1 MDNRYSRDQYG
12 NGSNARKQQAGR
24 GGARDSRNGEFEFEP
39 NILYRGQDAG
49 DYSRNRYG
57 QRGNANSKRSS
68 QGAESKRPSVKG
80 ASRHVPEY
88 RADSPA
94 EKASRP
100 RKPES
105 ESRARALE
113 GAGKVLRNPAPE
125 ARSAEQAQDPTR
137 KAAPEPASEKK
148 KGRYIPA
155 LDGLRAFAVLA
166 VIAYHMGFAWA
177 PSGLLGVTVFF
188 VLSGYLITSLLLI
201 EWDNNGRIN
210 LPQFWLRRVRR
221 LFPAIVF
228 VIMCSAALFTIFD
241 HSLLTKLR
249 EDLAAALLWFTNW
262 WYILRDVSYFE
273 ALGAPSPLTHFWSLA
288 IEEQFYLVWP
298 LIMVGCHKLGLSRK
312 AMGGGTLVLAL
323 LSALEMALLFS
334 PDADP
339 SRVYYGTDTRAF
351 SLLIGGFMAFAWPS
365 VRPGGQDGRT
375 LSKNA
380 RTALDGAGVA
390 AFAGLVI
397 MIATLDDNSPFLYH
411 GGLLLASMLTAVVI
425 AALAH
430 PESIFARVMAAKPL
444 VWIGVRSYGI
454 YLWHYPLLLLMIPVS
469 KVTDTPWYLYP
480 VILAVIFACAAFS
493 YRFVENPIRRG
504 ALGRFAKQ
512 IREHRT
518 TIPAWL
524 RTHILPTAVTG
535 ALACVC
541 IGGLIAVPDT
551 SAIEGADLLTEE
563 GPQVAGLDSLET
575 GDAAS
580 TSETP
585 KLDVLLIGDS
595 VSVRSI
601 PYFQETFPYGAID
614 AEINRWFGT
623 GIEVFQGYLDQDVVG
638 DVVVFALGTNG
649 PVSDEEFDELMKL
662 AGPDREVFFVNTR
675 SPQSWVLESNEA
687 LQRGAERYANAHII
701 DWYNT
706 SYGRGELFDGDGTH
720 LSEEGAQF
728 YISMIDDAIAPYLPE
743 HAEGDQRVDLAGT
756 GLGGEQSQQDGSGQT
771 DPDRAEAAQTMGEL
785 GA

>member
-1 MDNRYSRDQYG
+1 MDNRYSRDRYG
-12 NGSNARKQQAGR
+12 SGANAQERQMGPD
-24 GGARDSRNGEFEFEP
+24 GALASRNGEFEFESNP
-39 NILYRGQDAG
+39 LYRGRDAA

-57 QRGNANSKRSS
+57 RNGNADGERALR
-68 QGAESKRPSVKG
+68 GAGSARPSVKG

-88 RADSPA
+88 RADSPVEGA
-94 EKASRP
+94 SRSRKPAKASRMHAP
-100 RKPES
+100 DGAKRAQNSPAPKARPAKHPES
-105 ESRARALE
+105 
-113 GAGKVLRNPAPE
+113 PAQKKEP
-125 ARSAEQAQDPTR
+125 
-137 KAAPEPASEKK
+137 KAASEK

-201 EWDNNGRIN
+201 EWDNNGRID

-249 EDLAAALLWFTNW
+249 EDLVAALLWFTNW

-298 LIMVGCHKLGLSRK
+298 LILVGCHKLGLSRK
-312 AMGGGTLVLAL
+312 AMGSGALALAL

-334 PDADP
+334 PDTDP

-351 SLLIGGFMAFAWPS
+351 SLLIGAFMAFAWPS
-365 VRPGGQDGRT
+365 VRPGAQSGRA
-375 LSKNA
+375 LPQRA
-380 RTALDGAGVA
+380 RIALDGAGIA
-390 AFAGLVI
+390 AFAGLII
-397 MIATLDDNSPFLYH
+397 MIVAVGDNSPFLYH
-411 GGLLLASMLTAVVI
+411 GGLLLASVLTAVVI

-430 PESIFARVMAAKPL
+430 PESAFARIMAAKPL

-469 KVTDTPWYLYP
+469 KVTDTPWYVYP
-480 VILAVIFACAAFS
+480 IVLAVIFACAAFS
-493 YRFVENPIRRG
+493 YRFVENPIRHG
-504 ALGRFAKQ
+504 AIGRFARQ
-512 IREHRT
+512 LRENRAT
-518 TIPAWL
+518 VPGWL
-524 RTHILPTAVTG
+524 RMHILPTAAAGV
-535 ALACVC
+535 LACVC

-563 GPQVAGLDSLET
+563 GPQVAGLDSLEN
-575 GDAAS
+575 GDAADA
-580 TSETP
+580 SETP

-595 VSVRSI
+595 VSVRAI

-614 AEINRWFGT
+614 AQINRWFGT

-649 PVSDEEFDELMKL
+649 PVSDEEFDELMEL
-662 AGPDREVFFVNTR
+662 AGPDRQVFFVNTR
-675 SPQSWVLESNEA
+675 SPQSWVLESNDA
-687 LQRGAERYANAHII
+687 LQRGADRHPNAHVI

-743 HAEGDQRVDLAGT
+743 HAEGDQKVDLAGT
-756 GLGGEQSQQDGSGQT
+756 GLGGEQAQQDGSGQT
-771 DPDRAEAAQTMGEL
+771 DPDQAEAAQTMGEL

>member
-1 MDNRYSRDQYG
+1 MDNRYSRDRYG
-12 NGSNARKQQAGR
+12 SGANAQERQMGPD
-24 GGARDSRNGEFEFEP
+24 GALASRNGEFEFESNP
-39 NILYRGQDAG
+39 LYRGRDAA
-49 DYSRNRYG
+49 DYSRDRYG
-57 QRGNANSKRSS
+57 RNGNADGERALR
-68 QGAESKRPSVKG
+68 GAGSARPSVKG

-88 RADSPA
+88 RADSPVEGA
-94 EKASRP
+94 SRSRKPAKASRMHAP
-100 RKPES
+100 DGAKRAQNSPAPKARPAKHPES
-105 ESRARALE
+105 
-113 GAGKVLRNPAPE
+113 PAQKKEP
-125 ARSAEQAQDPTR
+125 
-137 KAAPEPASEKK
+137 KAASEK

-201 EWDNNGRIN
+201 EWDNNGRID

-249 EDLAAALLWFTNW
+249 EDLVAALLWFTNW

-298 LIMVGCHKLGLSRK
+298 LILVGCHKLGLSRK
-312 AMGGGTLVLAL
+312 AMGSGALALAL

-334 PDADP
+334 PDTDP

-351 SLLIGGFMAFAWPS
+351 SLLIGGRALPQ
-365 VRPGGQDGRT
+365 R
-375 LSKNA
+375 A
-380 RTALDGAGVA
+380 RIALDGAGIA
-390 AFAGLVI
+390 AFAGLII
-397 MIATLDDNSPFLYH
+397 MIVAVGDNSPFLYH
-411 GGLLLASMLTAVVI
+411 GGLLLASVLTAVVI

-430 PESIFARVMAAKPL
+430 PESAFARIMAAKPL

-469 KVTDTPWYLYP
+469 KVTDTPWYVYP
-480 VILAVIFACAAFS
+480 IVLAVIFACAAFS
-493 YRFVENPIRRG
+493 YRFVENPIRHG
-504 ALGRFAKQ
+504 AIGRFARQ
-512 IREHRT
+512 LRENRAT
-518 TIPAWL
+518 VPGWL
-524 RTHILPTAVTG
+524 RMHILPTAAAGV
-535 ALACVC
+535 LACVC

-563 GPQVAGLDSLET
+563 GPQVAGLDSLEN
-575 GDAAS
+575 GDAADA
-580 TSETP
+580 SETP

-595 VSVRSI
+595 VSVRAI

-614 AEINRWFGT
+614 AQINRWFGT

-649 PVSDEEFDELMKL
+649 PVSDEEFDELMEL
-662 AGPDREVFFVNTR
+662 AGPDRQVFFVNTR
-675 SPQSWVLESNEA
+675 SPQSWVLESNDA
-687 LQRGAERYANAHII
+687 LQRGADRHPNAHVI

-743 HAEGDQRVDLAGT
+743 HAEGDQKVDLAGT
-756 GLGGEQSQQDGSGQT
+756 GLGGEQAQQDGSGQT
-771 DPDRAEAAQTMGEL
+771 DPDQAEAAQTMGEL